1 MSRSYVQILSS
12 PGWLTSGRGEERRE
26 EKRLCSSSSCL
37 WVAQKLCEVA
47 DEEER
52 ERDREREGE
61 KSGRQES
68 GIMAK
73 VEKRG
78 GKRVEKKRNK
88 YVSE

>member
-1 MSRSYVQILSS
+1 M
-12 PGWLTSGRGEERRE
+12 
-26 EKRLCSSSSCL
+26 
-37 WVAQKLCEVA
+37 AQKLCEVA